1 MFGVS
6 GWDLIVLGVVAMV
19 LVGPE
24 RLPKVAADAAN
35 WLRRLRDLADRA
47 RADLSE
53 TVGPEA
59 ATFVDDLRGLADL
72 HPRNIIA
79 KALAD
84 PLVKPMAAPAT
95 SLPKPT
101 EPGPAVFDPDAT

>member
-6 GWDLIVLGVVAMV
+6 GWDLIVLGIVAMV

-24 RLPKVAADAAN
+24 RLPKVAAEAAN
-35 WLRRLRDLADRA
+35 WVRRLRDLADKA
-47 RADLSE
+47 KSDLAA

-59 ATFVDDLRGLADL
+59 ATFVEDLRGLADL

-79 KALAD
+79 NALAE
-84 PLVKPMAAPAT
+84 PTVKPVSPAAGPT
-95 SLPKPT
+95 SVV
-101 EPGPAVFDPDAT
+101 EPGPVGFDPDAT